1 MGEGGVSRVV
11 PKYALAPNNPLSPWE
26 RVRVRGP
33 QATNGHPLRNF
44 PIPRYD
50 RDMPTTPPLR
60 QQCPPGACNCDRERL
75 LADPIA
81 DLRILL
87 LTRHEEQRLLE
98 RLENLKDL
106 ADLQRMQHKLFE
118 QLGIRLHIAPG
129 FNEVRSMRGI
139 EFEFDDQPGLC
150 RKTRQAIPAA
160 IRRGLEKNPEIAWR
174 LLDSH
179 DLLGG
184 L

>member
-1 MGEGGVSRVV
+1 MTS
-11 PKYALAPNNPLSPWE
+11 
-26 RVRVRGP
+26 
-33 QATNGHPLRNF
+33 
-44 PIPRYD
+44 
-50 RDMPTTPPLR
+50 TPPLR
-60 QQCPPGACNCDRERL
+60 QQCPPGACDCHRERL
-75 LADPIA
+75 LENPDA

-87 LTRHEEQRLLE
+87 LTRNEEQRLLE

-106 ADLQRMQHKLFE
+106 ADLQRMQQKLQE

-129 FNEVRSMRGI
+129 FNEVRTTRGI
-139 EFEFDDQPGLC
+139 EFDFEDQPGLC

-160 IRRGLEKNPEIAWR
+160 IRRSMEKNPEIAWR